1 MSEKSL
7 EHKPVTSKF
16 NIRIVLEF
24 WKQISL
30 CGRNSH
36 QFGVYG
42 TSISIFYTN
51 PPWRQLTFLQV
62 PNLLLKVFSL
72 SHVSLTEHTVPLFP
86 KHLVVPARKGAL
98 TRFNQF
104 LESGCNPF
112 GMGLEGY
119 DQNELSYSVL
129 VARLFPCT
137 SPRSS
142 SWRTQL
148 PPAIRPIASRLL
160 GRKSLAFIV
169 IVNFFIWALS
179 LAEDQ

>member
-1 MSEKSL
+1 MGQVFLYSILIHL
-7 EHKPVTSKF
+7 EDNLHSFRCSTF
-16 NIRIVLEF
+16 F
-24 WKQISL
+24 WKYSAYHTFLSRSTRFL
-30 CGRNSH
+30 CFQNIWLSPRERAH
-36 QFGVYG
+36 WRA
-42 TSISIFYTN
+42 SIS
-51 PPWRQLTFLQV
+51 
-62 PNLLLKVFSL
+62 S
-72 SHVSLTEHTVPLFP
+72 
-86 KHLVVPARKGAL
+86 
-98 TRFNQF
+98 

-112 GMGLEGY
+112 GVGLEGY